1 MKRLK
6 KFLPQNIMKMLYNSL
21 VLPHLTYGIIL
32 CGKKLKR
39 LRKLQKWALRTIVN
53 AKYNAH
59 SAPILSKLK
68 LLSVDDIYKITA
80 IKIFHKYKN
89 DKLPPFFSNIFELN
103 EPMPE
108 HNYELRHRQERIS
121 TPHTVGAAQSPK
133 FLIPTIIGQISP
145 QITAMFESESPK
157 STSNAAKK
165 LFIEAYPIECTIENC
180 YICNE
185 SQA

>member
-1 MKRLK
+1 
-6 KFLPQNIMKMLYNSL
+6 
-21 VLPHLTYGIIL
+21 
-32 CGKKLKR
+32 
-39 LRKLQKWALRTIVN
+39 
-53 AKYNAH
+53 
-59 SAPILSKLK
+59 
-68 LLSVDDIYKITA
+68 
-80 IKIFHKYKN
+80 
-89 DKLPPFFSNIFELN
+89 
-103 EPMPE
+103 MPE

-145 QITAMFESESPK
+145 QITAMFESESLK